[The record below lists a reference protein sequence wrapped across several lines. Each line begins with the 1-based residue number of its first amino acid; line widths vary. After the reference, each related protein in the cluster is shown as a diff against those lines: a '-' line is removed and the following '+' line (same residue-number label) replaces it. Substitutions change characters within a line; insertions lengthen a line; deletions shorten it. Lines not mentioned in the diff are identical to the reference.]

1 MSNSKRTTKEQLIR
15 SIGREAKVDLRSVR
29 LVYNTLENRIRK
41 LLEEVNKDQDAEIK
55 IFDGITVEG
64 KYIPTETRINNLTGL
79 EIEMKAKIRPHA
91 KISRRYC
98 ERLNNKL

>member
-41 LLEEVNKDQDAEIK
+41 LLEEVNKNQDAEIK

-64 KYIPTETRINNLTGL
+64 KYIPKSKRINNLTGL
-79 EIEMKAKIRPHA
+79 ETEIAAKIKPHA
-91 KISRRYC
+91 KVSRRYC
-98 ERLNNKL
+98 ERLNKTL